1 MLNEFSRTELLLG
14 KDGVEKLKKSSV
26 AVFGVGGVG
35 SYIAEGLVRSGIG
48 KITLVDNDTVNITNI
63 NRQLIALHSTMDRL
77 KVDAARERLLDI
89 NPKLKIQTYDCF
101 YTGSEVELYGFDYI
115 ADAIDSVR
123 AKVSLIEN
131 AYRLGVPIIS
141 SMGTG
146 NKLDPTKL
154 VVTDINK
161 TQMCPLAKVLR
172 YELRKRSVKK
182 LKVVYSTEQPCPH
195 KEESEETGGNRKT
208 IGSVSFVP
216 SVAGLIIAG
225 EIVKDILKCK

>member
-1 MLNEFSRTELLLG
+1 
-14 KDGVEKLKKSSV
+14 
-26 AVFGVGGVG
+26 
-35 SYIAEGLVRSGIG
+35 
-48 KITLVDNDTVNITNI
+48 
-63 NRQLIALHSTMDRL
+63 
-77 KVDAARERLLDI
+77 
-89 NPKLKIQTYDCF
+89 
-101 YTGSEVELYGFDYI
+101 
-115 ADAIDSVR
+115 
-123 AKVSLIEN
+123 
-131 AYRLGVPIIS
+131 
-141 SMGTG
+141 MGTG

>member
-1 MLNEFSRTELLLG
+1 MLTQFSRTELLLG

-101 YTGSEVELYGFDYI
+101 YTGSEVELYGFEP
-115 ADAIDSVR
+115 A
-123 AKVSLIEN
+123 
-131 AYRLGVPIIS
+131 
-141 SMGTG
+141 
-146 NKLDPTKL
+146 
-154 VVTDINK
+154 VTPSTN
-161 TQMCPLAKVLR
+161 VG
-172 YELRKRSVKK
+172 ELEPKPW
-182 LKVVYSTEQPCPH
+182 TA
-195 KEESEETGGNRKT
+195 
-208 IGSVSFVP
+208 F
-216 SVAGLIIAG
+216 SVAS
-225 EIVKDILKCK
+225 LKSSSNL